1 MAVTRKPLILVADD
15 QDNMRNMIQRV
26 LKLEGFD
33 CVMAANGQLAL
44 DALDEKHIDVALLDI
59 NMPLVD
65 GLAVVE
71 HMRSTE
77 RLKHIPIIMITG
89 SMDVS
94 HVLRCKALGVRDYL
108 VKPYKI
114 AELLKRL
121 HASLGKPSG
130 QTPEWSS

>member
-44 DALDEKHIDVALLDI
+44 DALDEKHIDVALLGI

-65 GLAVVE
+65 
-71 HMRSTE
+71 
-77 RLKHIPIIMITG
+77 
-89 SMDVS
+89 
-94 HVLRCKALGVRDYL
+94 
-108 VKPYKI
+108 
-114 AELLKRL
+114 
-121 HASLGKPSG
+121 
-130 QTPEWSS
+130 